1 MNDAMARYDELGK
14 FSLAKQLE
22 VLVNPRWEAL
32 KDRGN
37 DALKAGEWSVAL
49 TWYKRAESLTD
60 VQNAL
65 TAFFRVIS
73 GLGGAAARL
82 ASAEKD
88 LRGVIFSFMPDEP
101 RAIVPFDSEA
111 LQRNAAHGWR
121 EPEEGPEPS
130 PPKRPQPFTGV
141 HGLPL
146 TFHTFPSGSEP
157 NTRRPCSK
165 VGSLRMRSRR
175 LCPPSQSVPST
186 SKATTASP
194 PA

>member
-121 EPEEGPEPS
+121 EPEEG
-130 PPKRPQPFTGV
+130 
-141 HGLPL
+141 
-146 TFHTFPSGSEP
+146 SEP